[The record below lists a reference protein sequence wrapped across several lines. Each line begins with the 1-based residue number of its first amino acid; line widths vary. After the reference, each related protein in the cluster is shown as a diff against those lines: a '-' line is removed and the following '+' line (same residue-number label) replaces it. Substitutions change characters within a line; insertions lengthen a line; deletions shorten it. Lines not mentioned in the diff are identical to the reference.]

1 MAFRAADD
9 RPAVIMRVRKPSAP
23 IHSKKVTEERW
34 PDLFAE
40 CKKAIWKNMQ
50 GCDIVTYRL
59 KDGVGFMQANKG
71 SSEYRLL
78 SGLFFKLLPY
88 HVLLLAISAINGI
101 VDSVYASN
109 EIGKSAMT
117 AIGLFGPF
125 NHFLYAASMLMVV
138 AAMTGATRAFISKD
152 PDLQMLNDYI
162 FGQAIGIPAL
172 VLGQQLFSFLSLE
185 NQRKLTMV
193 ASIACLAV
201 NTLFDHL
208 FIVVFRMG
216 TFGLG
221 LSTSISFLVFLGIQA
236 SFYIRGKSEWKLS
249 LRGCRW
255 VDAGKIVTL
264 GYPGALSRFV
274 EMFRCLIVNALVLAY
289 IGSDGMSS
297 FAASNSV
304 LAVIWAVPFG
314 MVAVSRMLFS
324 ISIGEEDRRSLVT
337 VFRIVLTRGMALMA
351 LIVAALIFLA
361 EPLTQMF
368 YQDPSD
374 PVYRMTVMGFRMLPL
389 CMPLAVISL
398 AFACYAQAA
407 RKKLMSVVLPVV
419 DGFAGVSL
427 TSLFLIPMMKM
438 NGLYLA
444 NILNGVICL
453 VVILI
458 FSIAENRR
466 FPRNLDDLMTIP
478 EDFGPTEWDRIDI
491 TVREMED
498 VERVSVRVID
508 FCRIREIDARRAF
521 FAGLAMEEM
530 AGNVVEHGFTKGRK
544 RPHSIDIRVI
554 HRGDDV
560 ILRLRDDCVPFDP
573 GKREQLLMPENREH
587 NIGIQLVYRI
597 AKKVTYQ
604 NLLGCNVLTV
614 TI

>member
-1 MAFRAADD
+1 MQTAM
-9 RPAVIMRVRKPSAP
+9 RPDQLTS
-23 IHSKKVTEERW
+23 
-34 PDLFAE
+34 D
-40 CKKAIWKNMQ
+40 
-50 GCDIVTYRL
+50 
-59 KDGVGFMQANKG
+59 
-71 SSEYRLL
+71 YRLL
-78 SGLFFKLLPY
+78 SRLFFRLLPY
-88 HVLLLAISAINGI
+88 QILLIVINAVNGI
-101 VDSVYASN
+101 VDGLFASN
-109 EIGKSAMT
+109 AIGTDAMS
-117 AIGLFGPF
+117 AIGLYAPM
-125 NHFLYAASMLMVV
+125 NHFLYAISIMMVSGSQLLYGIYLGKEPESV
-138 AAMTGATRAFISKD
+138 HSVFSVDLLVSFIISGVVSLVMVLAAVTNVIALEVEDAVQCTMFNRYLLT
-152 PDLQMLNDYI
+152 
-162 FGQAIGIPAL
+162 QAIGVPAL
-172 VLGQQLFSFLSLE
+172 VLGQQLFAFLSLE
-185 NQRKLTMV
+185 NQTKWTTAAGL
-193 ASIACLAV
+193 ACLAS
-201 NTLFDHL
+201 NALGDYLFT
-208 FIVVFRMG
+208 VVIPLG

-221 LSTSISFLVFLGIQA
+221 LASSISVWVFFAAQLVYYV
-236 SFYIRGKSEWKLS
+236 SGKSYLKFS
-249 LRGCRW
+249 LGACNRKDVPEIMRRGYS
-255 VDAGKIVTL
+255 GS
-264 GYPGALSRFV
+264 LSRFV
-274 EMFRCLIVNALVLAY
+274 EMFRCLLVNWLILKYV
-289 IGSDGMSS
+289 GSEGLSS
-297 FAASNSV
+297 FSASNSF
-304 LAVIWAVPFG
+304 LGVIWAVPFG
-314 MVAVSRMLFS
+314 MIAVERMLMS
-324 ISIGEEDRRSLVT
+324 IALGEEDRESLVDT
-337 VFRIVLTRGMALMA
+337 MRVMFRRCTPLMAVIALMIILA
-351 LIVAALIFLA
+351 A
-361 EPLTQMF
+361 EPLTRMF
-368 YQDPSD
+368 YRDTAE

-491 TVREMED
+491 TVRKMED

-508 FCRIREIDARRAF
+508 FCRIREIDAKRAF